1 MHPEIQSYFDHIED
15 LREQIRNLITSLP
28 ADDIPEVLNWRPRTI
43 SDDHATNSFGVMAIH
58 SIGAE
63 HFWIGEVIGGM
74 PKTRDRD
81 AEFLSHFEKVG
92 EILDRFDVVAAET
105 QTVAAWLTPG
115 NLDETRLVRG
125 KMIPVRWCI
134 LHVIDHTAL
143 HLGHMQLTYQ
153 LWMGGKTAKSPRWFE
168 RVK

>member
-1 MHPEIQSYFDHIED
+1 MHSEIQTYLERIED
-15 LREQIRNLITSLP
+15 LRGQISGLISSLP
-28 ADDIPEVLNWRPRTI
+28 AGELPEALNWRPI
-43 SDDHATNSFGVMAIH
+43 ANMDDHATNSLGVLAIH
-58 SIGAE
+58 AIGAE
-63 HFWIGEVIGGM
+63 HFWIGEVVGGM
-74 PKTRDRD
+74 PATRDRD
-81 AEFLSHFEKVG
+81 AEFLFKTEGVG
-92 EILDRFDVVAAET
+92 DILDRFDVLAAET
-105 QTVAAWLTPG
+105 RTVMAWLTPR

-168 RVK
+168 RAR